1 MASLESK
8 IMNPYK
14 KALNQSALAIAFSL
28 AFAGGVHA
36 QSTTGSIVGQAP
48 VAAGET
54 VLIEGSNGLTRE
66 IPVDRNGR
74 YSTVSL
80 PLATYTVS
88 LRVDGKTVDSRT
100 DVTLRV
106 GQATDVSFKPTAA
119 SADNAQELG
128 AVSVSANSLPPLDVN
143 QASTSTV
150 ITAQEMARLPLGRT
164 AEAVALLA
172 PGASPGSSY
181 FNGPTGN
188 RLVSFSGSSVTENAY
203 YINGL
208 NTTDPLS
215 GFGGISL
222 PYGAVDQEEVL
233 SGGYSAHFGRSD
245 GGVISQVGK
254 RGTNAWHFG
263 GQVLWEPA
271 FARSDAHDIY
281 HVNGNLAG
289 QIYKRNHEDRSWTTT
304 VDAYAG
310 GPLIE
315 DRLFVFAAVEA
326 ERREGSALSDN
337 TSSQTKTDYTYKD
350 PKGYLKL
357 DWNINDSN
365 ILELTGVTQTHRYN
379 ASNYGYDYDT
389 DTVGAYAGEAQA
401 TKTSANIYVAKYT
414 SYITDSLT
422 LDAMVGKSRMTYYSE
437 PPSSGVDGPIIRGAD
452 QQNPD
457 YVGTTPRT
465 NGQTIDVINNPD
477 HRSSTRNLRLDLNY
491 KIGTHSITAG
501 IDNQDSHDIND
512 GATIGGGG
520 YEMWYAQGDA
530 SKNIRDS
537 PFVGAPGDYP
547 GGEKG
552 YYGYIRHYSNSAS
565 VRVKQRAQ
573 FVEDNWNVTDRL
585 LLSLGL
591 RNDQFTNYNPQGV
604 PYLRLTKPQW
614 APRLGFSWDVN
625 GDSSLK
631 IYGNAGR
638 YFLAMPASVALRTA
652 AGSLATNEYFTYTG
666 IDANGMPTGMTF
678 IDSATG
684 GAVSPNGEY
693 GQPPD
698 PRTVS
703 AKNIKSE
710 YQDEFILGFDQQI
723 NPSLVWGMKGTVRKL
738 RTALD
743 DVCDNGAI
751 SQAAEAQGIDL
762 ASVTIGSCYLSNPGR
777 ANVYQLAAADG
788 SYADVTVTN
797 ADFGFTHLVRNY
809 YGLDTYLSHP
819 FDGKWSGRLDYLYSR
834 SYGNTE
840 GQVRSDVGQ
849 QSVSATRDWDYATL
863 MEYAN
868 GLLPNDRKHQL
879 KAYGSYQLNDQ
890 WLVSASILIQSGTPQ
905 TCLGRYG
912 TDESDPSGYGSYY
925 HYCGGQPTRPGD
937 KGRNAWQ
944 ELVSLSAEYRPAW
957 AGKKLGFNAMV
968 YNLFDQQRAE
978 QISPVYGT
986 TAAVDSGYQMPQFYT
1001 TPRYFRFGV
1010 TYDF

>member
-1 MASLESK
+1 
-8 IMNPYK
+8 MNRPSTILK
-14 KALNQSALAIAFSL
+14 RSALAL
-28 AFAGGVHA
+28 ALATVFVAGVHA
-36 QSTTGSIVGQAP
+36 QSTSGAIVGQAP

-66 IPVDRNGR
+66 VPVDRNGR
-74 YSTVSL
+74 YSTISL

-88 LRVDGKTVDSRT
+88 LRVDGKTVDSRS

-106 GQATDVSFKPTAA
+106 GQATDVSFKSAAETA
-119 SADNAQELG
+119 SASAANARNLSG
-128 AVSVSANSLPPLDVN
+128 VSVTANALPPIDVT
-143 QASTSTV
+143 QANTSTV
-150 ITAQEMARLPLGRT
+150 ITAKEMARLPLART

-172 PGASPGSSY
+172 PGASSGSSY
-181 FNGPTGN
+181 FSGPTGN

-233 SGGYSAHFGRSD
+233 SGGYSARYGRSD

-254 RGTNAWHFG
+254 SGSNEWHFG
-263 GQVLWEPA
+263 GQMLWQPA
-271 FARSDAHDIY
+271 FAASDAHDIY
-281 HVNGNLAG
+281 HVNGDLTG
-289 QIYKRNHEDRSWTTT
+289 QIYKRNHENRTWIAT

-310 GPLIE
+310 GPLIK
-315 DRLFVFAAVEA
+315 DKLFVFAAVEA
-326 ERREGSALSDN
+326 ERRNENSLSDN
-337 TSSQTKTDYTYKD
+337 TSTETKTDATYKD
-350 PKGYLKL
+350 PKSYLKI

-365 ILELTGVTQTHRYN
+365 ILELTGVSQTQRYD
-379 ASNYGYDYDT
+379 ASEYDYDYGT
-389 DTVGAYAGEAQA
+389 DTVGGYAGQAQT
-401 TKTSANIYVAKYT
+401 TKTSADIYVAKYT
-414 SYITDSLT
+414 SYITDDLT
-422 LDAMVGKSRMTYYSE
+422 LTAMVGKSRMTYYSA
-437 PPSSGVDGPIIRGAD
+437 PPISDVDGPIIRGAD
-452 QQNPD
+452 QENPA

-465 NGQTIDVINNPD
+465 NGQTIDVINNPA
-477 HRSSTRNLRLDLNY
+477 HASTNRNVRLDLNY
-491 KIGTHSITAG
+491 KIGNHSITAG

-512 GATIGGGG
+512 GSKIGGGG
-520 YEMWYAQGDA
+520 YEMWYAKGDA
-530 SKNIRDS
+530 GKNLSDS

-547 GGEKG
+547 GGENG
-552 YYGYIRHYSNSAS
+552 YYGYIRNYSNSAS

-573 FVEDNWNVTDRL
+573 FVEDNWQVNDRL
-585 LLSLGL
+585 LLTLGI
-591 RNDQFTNYNPQGV
+591 RNDQFTNYNPSGV

-652 AGSLATNEYFTYTG
+652 SGSLATNQYFTYTG
-666 IDANGMPTGMTF
+666 IDANGMPTGVTY

-684 GAVSPNGEY
+684 GGVSPNGEY

-703 AKNIKSE
+703 SKNIRSE
-710 YQDEFILGFDQQI
+710 SQDEYILGFDQQI

-738 RTALD
+738 RNALD

-751 SQAAEAQGIDL
+751 KAAATAQGIDL
-762 ASVTIGSCYLSNPGR
+762 ANVTVGSCYLSNPGR

-788 SYADVTVTN
+788 GYSNVTVTN
-797 ADFGFTHLVRNY
+797 DDFGFTQLIRNY

-819 FDGKWSGRLDYLYSR
+819 FDGKWSGRIDYLYSR

-840 GQVRSDVGQ
+840 GQVRSDTGQ
-849 QSVSATRDWDYATL
+849 LSVSASRDWDYATL

-879 KAYGSYQLNDQ
+879 KAYGSYQLTDE
-890 WLVSASILIQSGTPQ
+890 WLLSANILIQSGTPQ
-905 TCLGRYG
+905 TCLGHYG
-912 TDESDPSGYGSYY
+912 TGESDPAGYGSYY
-925 HYCGGQPTRPGD
+925 HYCAGLPTRPGD
-937 KGRNAWQ
+937 KGRNPWE

-957 AGKKLGFNAMV
+957 AGKKLGFNVMV
-968 YNLFDQQRAE
+968 YNALDQQRPE
-978 QISPVYGT
+978 QTSPVYGY
-986 TAAVDSGYQMPQFYT
+986 AATVDSGYQMPQFYT
-1001 TPRYFRFGV
+1001 MPRYFRFGV

>member
-1 MASLESK
+1 MTRE
-8 IMNPYK
+8 K
-14 KALNQSALAIAFSL
+14 KALRHPALAL
-28 AFAGGVHA
+28 AFATVFAAGVHA
-36 QSTTGSIVGQAP
+36 QSTSGSIVGQAP

-54 VLIEGSNGLTRE
+54 VLIEGSNGVTRE
-66 IPVDRNGR
+66 VPVDSRGR
-74 YSTVSL
+74 YSAVSL
-80 PLATYTVS
+80 PLASYNVS
-88 LRVDGKTVDSRT
+88 LRLDGKTVDSRN

-106 GQATDVSFKPTAA
+106 GQATDVSFKSAA
-119 SADNAQELG
+119 KTDAAAAVNATTLG
-128 AVSVSANSLPPLDVN
+128 GVSVSANALPPIDVT
-143 QASTSTV
+143 QANTSTV
-150 ITAQEMARLPLGRT
+150 ITAKEMARLPLART
-164 AEAVALLA
+164 AESVALLA
-172 PGASPGSSY
+172 PGASSGSSY
-181 FNGPTGN
+181 FSGPTGN
-188 RLVSFSGSSVTENAY
+188 RLVSFDGSSVTENAY

-233 SGGYSAHFGRSD
+233 SGGYSARYGRSD

-254 RGTNAWHFG
+254 SGTNEWHFG
-263 GQVLWEPA
+263 GQLLWQPA
-271 FARSDAHDIY
+271 FAASDAHDIY
-281 HVNGNLAG
+281 HVNGDLAG
-289 QIYKRNHEDRSWTTT
+289 QIYQRNHENRSWTAT

-310 GPLIE
+310 GPLIK
-315 DRLFVFAAVEA
+315 DRLFVFAAIEA
-326 ERREGSALSDN
+326 ERQGEKTLSNN
-337 TSSQTKTDYTYKD
+337 TSTETRTDATYKN

-365 ILELTGVTQTHRYN
+365 ILELTGVSQTQRYD
-379 ASNYGYDYDT
+379 ASNYDYDYGT
-389 DTVGAYAGEAQA
+389 DTVGAYAGEAQT
-401 TKTSANIYVAKYT
+401 TKTAANIYVAKYT
-414 SYITDSLT
+414 SYLTDNLT
-422 LDAMVGKSRMTYYSE
+422 LTAMVGKSRMTYYSE

-452 QQNPD
+452 QQNPA
-457 YVGTTPRT
+457 YVGNTPRT

-477 HRSSTRNLRLDLNY
+477 HKSTNRNLRLDLNY
-491 KIGTHSITAG
+491 KIGNHSITAG

-512 GATIGGGG
+512 GATIGGDG
-520 YEMWYAQGDA
+520 YELWYAQGDA
-530 SKNIRDS
+530 SKNISDS

-547 GGEKG
+547 GGQNG

-573 FVEDNWNVTDRL
+573 FVEDNWQMTDRL
-585 LLSLGL
+585 LLTLGL
-591 RNDQFTNYNPQGV
+591 RNDQFTNYNPQSV

-614 APRLGFSWDVN
+614 APRLGFSWNVN

-652 AGSLATNEYFTYTG
+652 AGSLATNQYFTYTG
-666 IDANGMPTGMTF
+666 IDANGLPTGINY

-738 RTALD
+738 RNALD

-751 SQAAEAQGIDL
+751 SRAAAAQGIDI
-762 ASVTIGSCYLSNPGR
+762 SNVTIGSCYLSNPGR
-777 ANVYQLAAADG
+777 ANVYELATANG
-788 SYADVTVTN
+788 GYADVTVSN
-797 ADFGFTHLVRNY
+797 DDFGFTHLVRNY

-819 FDGKWSGRLDYLYSR
+819 FDGKWSGRIDYLYSR

-849 QSVSATRDWDYATL
+849 PSVSATRDWDYATL

-879 KAYGSYQLNDQ
+879 KAYGSYQLTDE
-890 WLVSASILIQSGTPQ
+890 WLLSADILIQSGTPR

-912 TDESDPSGYGSYY
+912 TDQSDPSGYGSYY
-925 HYCGGQPTRPGD
+925 HYCGGLPTRPGD
-937 KGRNAWQ
+937 KGRNAWE

-957 AGKKLGFNAMV
+957 AHKKLGFNAMV
-968 YNLFDQQRAE
+968 YNALNQQRAE

-1001 TPRYFRFGV
+1001 MPRYFRFGV